1 MILKGVSVLLTP
13 YYPKESEKLMKI
25 QINVPFY
32 KVIVLSV
39 DVFET
44 TIIDE
49 KNFSNFASANA
60 YKNSLDNRLIS
71 ILVEV

>member
-1 MILKGVSVLLTP
+1 MPTP
-13 YYPKESEKLMKI
+13 YYPKESEKHMKI

-32 KVIVLSV
+32 KVVVLSV
-39 DVFET
+39 DVFKT

-49 KNFSNFASANA
+49 KNFSNLASANA
-60 YKNSLDNRLIS
+60 YKNSLNNRLIS